1 KCRKESS
8 CQAVYIH
15 RAAGGVGGVRNRIL
29 PCSDKTPGEA
39 SLRGFYRFSMT
50 LQVFRLSSSLVILS
64 LHLEVCLRMSAY
76 RADLGSLL
84 ADHNVA
90 AVAALPDRIAF
101 LGKYQA
107 VLHIRQKLSV
117 SLLMLLLDS
126 RNAFKQSCD

>member
-1 KCRKESS
+1 MLTMLRQNPRRGQSP
-8 CQAVYIH
+8 
-15 RAAGGVGGVRNRIL
+15 GV
-29 PCSDKTPGEA
+29 
-39 SLRGFYRFSMT
+39 FHFSMT
-50 LQVFRLSSSLVILS
+50 LQVFHLSSSLVILS
-64 LHLEVCLRMSAY
+64 LHLEVCLRMRAY

-101 LGKYQA
+101 LGEYQA

-126 RNAFKQSCD
+126 RNA